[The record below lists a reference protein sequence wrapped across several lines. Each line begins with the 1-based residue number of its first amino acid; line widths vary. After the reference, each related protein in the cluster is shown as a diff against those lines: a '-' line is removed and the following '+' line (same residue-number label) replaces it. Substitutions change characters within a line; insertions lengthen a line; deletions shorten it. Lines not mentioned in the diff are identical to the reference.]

1 MSDVAVGTAVGVE
14 SGNDSAV
21 SWAAIAA
28 GAIANAA
35 LTLALVA
42 FGVGMG
48 FSTTSPFSAS
58 GPSAGAFKLGTGV
71 YLCVVAI
78 LASTVGGYLA
88 GRLRTKWTGLHT
100 DEVVFRDTAH
110 GFMSWAF
117 AAVLSAAFL
126 GAATTSIVGG
136 AAAGATQG
144 AARSAAGAPTFYFA
158 DALFRSDN
166 PSSQQ
171 GDANAQRIEA
181 ARILA
186 KAVSDGTLNP
196 IDRAYLGKLVAART
210 GMSPSDAERR
220 VDQVTNATRDALD
233 SARRNAG
240 HLALWLTAA
249 AFIGALAASL
259 AALEGGQL
267 RDGMWDR
274 TFEGRRVR
282 GGHVVT

>member
-1 MSDVAVGTAVGVE
+1 MSDVAVGTAATIE

-58 GPSAGAFKLGTGV
+58 GPSVGAFKLGTGV

-78 LASTVGGYLA
+78 LASTVGGYIA

-126 GAATTSIVGG
+126 GAATTTIVGG
-136 AAAGATQG
+136 ATAGATQP
-144 AARSAAGAPTFYFA
+144 ARAPTFYFA

-166 PSSQQ
+166 LSSQQ

-186 KAVSDGTLNP
+186 KSMRDGALNP

-220 VDQVTNATRDALD
+220 VDQVTAAARDTLD

-267 RDGMWDR
+267 RDGVWDR
-274 TFEGRRVR
+274 TFEGRRAR

>member
-1 MSDVAVGTAVGVE
+1 MSDLALGTTSAVNT
-14 SGNDSAV
+14 SNDSAV

-58 GPSAGAFKLGTGV
+58 GPSAGAFKLGTGI

-78 LASTVGGYLA
+78 LASTVGGYIA

-136 AAAGATQG
+136 VTAGATQG
-144 AARSAAGAPTFYFA
+144 AAQPAGVPTVYFA

-166 PSSQQ
+166 PSPQQ
-171 GDANAQRIEA
+171 SDANAQRIEA

-186 KAVSDGTLNP
+186 KSIRDGELNP

-220 VDQVTNATRDALD
+220 VDQVTAATRDTLD
-233 SARRNAG
+233 NARRNAG

-267 RDGMWDR
+267 RDGVWDR
-274 TFEGRRVR
+274 TFYGRRER